1 MKFYYLIGCRN
12 KNIVSKSPHM
22 SIYTVIKGSGSY
34 LPDVIVKNEDFL
46 NNNFI
51 TEKGEKIPKENCAI
65 IQKFQEIT
73 EIEERR
79 YLSPELN
86 TSDMAFIAAKAAIE
100 DSGIDPETLDYII
113 VAQNF
118 GEILYNNRKTD
129 ILPTIASRVKH
140 MLKIV
145 NPNCVAYDLPFGCPG
160 WVQGVIHADYFI
172 KSGDAKRALI
182 IGAETLSR
190 IIDPHD
196 IDSMIYSDG
205 AGAVVLEGVESD
217 HPIGVL
223 CHKTR
228 TDTITQAHYLK
239 MDVSYNPEFKD
250 DTLFLKMNGR
260 KLYEYA
266 LNTVPVLMKETIEKA
281 GLDIKDIGK
290 VLIHQANAKMD
301 EAILIRTLKL
311 FGVNEK
317 PDGIMPMIISK
328 MGNNSVATVPILYDM
343 IAKSKLNGYQ
353 FSSGENLVFAS
364 VGAGMNVNA
373 FIYLNP

>member
-1 MKFYYLIGCRN
+1 
-12 KNIVSKSPHM
+12 M

-51 TEKGEKIPKENCAI
+51 NEKGEKIPKETKAI

-79 YLSPELN
+79 YLQPELN
-86 TSDMAFIAAKAAIE
+86 TSDMAYIAAKAAIE

-140 MLKIV
+140 LLKIE

-172 KSGDAKRALI
+172 KSGDAKRALV

-217 HPIGVL
+217 KPIGVL

-228 TDTITQAHYLK
+228 TDTLSQAHLLK
-239 MDVSYNPEFKD
+239 MDVSYNPDYKD

-266 LNTVPVLMKETIEKA
+266 LNTVPVLMKEAIEKA

-311 FGVNEK
+311 FGVNDK

-343 IAKSKLNGYQ
+343 ISKKKLNGYQ

-373 FIYLNP
+373 FVYLNP

>member
-1 MKFYYLIGCRN
+1 
-12 KNIVSKSPHM
+12 M

-34 LPDVIVKNEDFL
+34 LPDVIVKNQDFL

-51 TEKGEKIPKENCAI
+51 NEKGEKISKENCAI

-79 YLSPELN
+79 YLKPELN
-86 TSDMAFIAAKAAIE
+86 TSDMAYFAAKAAIE
-100 DSGIDPETLDYII
+100 NSAIDPETLDYII

-140 MLKIV
+140 LLKIE
-145 NPNCVAYDLPFGCPG
+145 NPDCVAYDLPFGCPG

-205 AGAVVLEGVESD
+205 AGAVVLEGVESEE
-217 HPIGVL
+217 PIGVL

-228 TDTITQAHYLK
+228 TDTLTQAHLLK
-239 MDVSYNPEFKD
+239 MDVSYNPDFKD

-266 LNTVPVLMKETIEKA
+266 LNTVPVLMKQTIEKS
-281 GLDIKDIGK
+281 GLGIKDISK

-311 FGVNEK
+311 FGVTQK
-317 PDGIMPMIISK
+317 PAGIMPMIISK

-343 IAKSKLNGYQ
+343 IARKELNGYY
-353 FSSGENLVFAS
+353 FSSGDNLVFAS

-373 FIYLNP
+373 FVYKIPEN

>member
-1 MKFYYLIGCRN
+1 
-12 KNIVSKSPHM
+12 M

-51 TEKGEKIPKENCAI
+51 NEKGEKIPKENKAI

-79 YLSPELN
+79 YLQPEWN
-86 TSDMAFIAAKAAIE
+86 TSDMAYFAAKEAIE
-100 DSGIDPETLDYII
+100 DADIDPETLDYII

-140 MLKIV
+140 LLKIE
-145 NPNCVAYDLPFGCPG
+145 NPNCIAYDLPFGCPG

-172 KSGDAKRALI
+172 KSGDAKRALV

-217 HPIGVL
+217 QAIGIL

-228 TDTITQAHYLK
+228 TDTITQAHYLR
-239 MDVSYNPEFKD
+239 MDVSYNPDFED

-317 PDGIMPMIISK
+317 PEGIMPMIISK
-328 MGNNSVATVPILYDM
+328 MGNNSVATVPILYDL
-343 IAKSKLNGYQ
+343 IAKKKLNGYQ

-373 FIYLNP
+373 FVYINP

>member
-1 MKFYYLIGCRN
+1 M
-12 KNIVSKSPHM
+12 P
-22 SIYTVIKGSGSY
+22 IYTVIKGSGSY
-34 LPDVIVKNEDFL
+34 LPDVIVKNQDFL

-51 TEKGEKIPKENCAI
+51 NEKGDKIPKENSAI

-86 TSDMAFIAAKAAIE
+86 TSDMAFIAATAAIE
-100 DSGIDPETLDYII
+100 NSGIDPETLDYII

-118 GEILYNNRKTD
+118 GEIRYNNRKTD

-140 MLKIV
+140 LLKIE
-145 NPNCVAYDLPFGCPG
+145 NPDCVAYDLPFGCPG

-205 AGAVVLEGVESD
+205 AGAVVLEGVESEE
-217 HPIGVL
+217 PIGVL

-228 TDTITQAHYLK
+228 TDTLTQAHLLK
-239 MDVSYNPEFKD
+239 MDVSYNPDFKD

-266 LNTVPVLMKETIEKA
+266 LNTVPVLMKQTIEKS
-281 GLDIKDIGK
+281 GLDIKDISK

-301 EAILIRTLKL
+301 EAILVRTLKL
-311 FGVNEK
+311 FGINEK
-317 PDGIMPMIISK
+317 PEGIMPMIISK

-343 IAKSKLNGYQ
+343 IARNELNGHN
-353 FSSGENLVFAS
+353 FNSGDNLVFAS

-373 FIYLNP
+373 FVYKIPETKRGATNQYLNFFLDR

>member
-1 MKFYYLIGCRN
+1 
-12 KNIVSKSPHM
+12 M

-34 LPDVIVKNEDFL
+34 LPDIIVKNQDFL
-46 NNNFI
+46 SNNFI
-51 TEKGEKIPKENCAI
+51 NEKGEKIPKENCAI

-79 YLSPELN
+79 YLKPEFN
-86 TSDMAFIAAKAAIE
+86 TSDMAYFAAKAALE

-140 MLKIV
+140 LLKIV

-172 KSGDAKRALI
+172 KSGDAHRALV

-205 AGAVVLEGVESD
+205 AGAVVLEGVESNK
-217 HPIGVL
+217 PIGVL

-228 TDTITQAHYLK
+228 TDTITQAHLLK

-266 LNTVPVLMKETIEKA
+266 LNTVPVLMKQTIEKS
-281 GLDIKDIGK
+281 GLDIKDISK

-311 FGVNEK
+311 FGITEK
-317 PDGIMPMIISK
+317 PEGIMPMIISK

-343 IAKSKLNGYQ
+343 IAKNELNGYH
-353 FSSGENLVFAS
+353 FRSGDNLVFAS

-373 FIYLNP
+373 FVYKIPEN

>member
-1 MKFYYLIGCRN
+1 M
-12 KNIVSKSPHM
+12 P
-22 SIYTVIKGSGSY
+22 IYTVIKGSGSY

-51 TEKGEKIPKENCAI
+51 NEKGEKIPKETKAI
-65 IQKFQEIT
+65 IQKFQDIT
-73 EIEERR
+73 EIVERR
-79 YLSPELN
+79 YLQPEWN
-86 TSDMAFIAAKAAIE
+86 TSDMAYFAAKEAIE
-100 DSGIDPETLDYII
+100 DAKIDPETLDYII

-118 GEILYNNRKTD
+118 GEIRHDNWKSD
-129 ILPTIASRVKH
+129 FIPTIASRVKNL
-140 MLKIV
+140 LKIQ
-145 NPNCVAYDLPFGCPG
+145 NPDCVAYDLPFGCPG

-172 KSGDAKRALI
+172 KSGDAKRALV

-217 HPIGVL
+217 QPIGIL

-228 TDTITQAHYLK
+228 TDTITQAHYLR
-239 MDVSYNPEFKD
+239 MDVSYNPDFKD

-317 PDGIMPMIISK
+317 PEGIMPMIISK

-343 IAKSKLNGYQ
+343 IAKKKLNGYQ
-353 FSSGENLVFAS
+353 FSSRENLVFAS

-373 FIYLNP
+373 FVYLNP

>member
-1 MKFYYLIGCRN
+1 
-12 KNIVSKSPHM
+12 M

-46 NNNFI
+46 SNNFI
-51 TEKGEKIPKENCAI
+51 NENGEKIPKENSAI

-79 YLSPELN
+79 YLKPELN
-86 TSDMAFIAAKAAIE
+86 TSDMAYFAAKAALE

-129 ILPTIASRVKH
+129 ILPTLASRVKH
-140 MLKIV
+140 LLKIV

-172 KSGDAKRALI
+172 KSGDAKKALV

-205 AGAVVLEGVESD
+205 AGAVVLEGVESEK
-217 HPIGVL
+217 PIGVL

-228 TDTITQAHYLK
+228 TDTITQAHLLK
-239 MDVSYNPEFKD
+239 MDISYNPEYKD

-266 LNTVPVLMKETIEKA
+266 LNTVPVLMKQTIEKS
-281 GLDIKDIGK
+281 GLDINDISK

-301 EAILIRTLKL
+301 EAILVRTLKL
-311 FGVNEK
+311 FGITEK
-317 PDGIMPMIISK
+317 PEGIMPMIISK

-343 IAKSKLNGYQ
+343 IARNELNGYH
-353 FSSGENLVFAS
+353 FSSGDNLVFAS

-373 FIYLNP
+373 FVYKIPEN

>member
-1 MKFYYLIGCRN
+1 
-12 KNIVSKSPHM
+12 M

-34 LPDVIVKNEDFL
+34 LPDVIVKNQDFL
-46 NNNFI
+46 NNIFI
-51 TEKGEKIPKENCAI
+51 NEKGEKIPKENCAI

-79 YLSPELN
+79 YLQPEWN
-86 TSDMAFIAAKAAIE
+86 TSDMAYVAAKAAIE
-100 DSGIDPETLDYII
+100 NSKIDPETLDYII

-118 GEILYNNRKTD
+118 GEIRHDNWKSD
-129 ILPTIASRVKH
+129 FIPTIASRVKH
-140 MLKIV
+140 LLKIN
-145 NPNCVAYDLPFGCPG
+145 NPDCVAYDLPFGCPG
-160 WVQGVIHADYFI
+160 WVQGVIQADYFI
-172 KSGDAKRALI
+172 KSGDAKKVLV

-205 AGAVVLEGVESD
+205 AGAVVLEGVESEE
-217 HPIGVL
+217 PIGIL

-228 TDTITQAHYLK
+228 TDTLTHAHLLK
-239 MDVSYNPEFKD
+239 MDVSYNPDFKD

-266 LNTVPVLMKETIEKA
+266 LSTVPVLMKQAIEKS
-281 GLDIKDIGK
+281 GLDIKDISK

-301 EAILIRTLKL
+301 EAILVRTLKL
-311 FGVNEK
+311 FGVTEK
-317 PDGIMPMIISK
+317 PESIMPMIISK

-343 IAKSKLNGYQ
+343 IARNELNGYH
-353 FSSGENLVFAS
+353 FSSGDNLVFAS

-373 FIYLNP
+373 FIYRIPTN

>member
-1 MKFYYLIGCRN
+1 
-12 KNIVSKSPHM
+12 M
-22 SIYTVIKGSGSY
+22 SIYSVIKGSGSY

-46 NNNFI
+46 SNNFI
-51 TEKGEKIPKENCAI
+51 NEKGEKIPKENSAI
-65 IQKFQEIT
+65 IRKFQEIT

-100 DSGIDPETLDYII
+100 DAGIDPETLDYII

-140 MLKIV
+140 LLKIE
-145 NPNCVAYDLPFGCPG
+145 NPDCVAYDLPFGCPG

-205 AGAVVLEGVESD
+205 AGAVVLEGVESGE
-217 HPIGVL
+217 PIGVL

-228 TDTITQAHYLK
+228 TDTLTQAHLLK
-239 MDVSYNPEFKD
+239 MDVSYNPDFKD

-266 LNTVPVLMKETIEKA
+266 LNTVPVLMKQTIEKS
-281 GLDIKDIGK
+281 GLDIKDISK

-311 FGVNEK
+311 FGLTEK
-317 PDGIMPMIISK
+317 PEGIMPMIIAK
-328 MGNNSVATVPILYDM
+328 MGNNSVATVPILYDK
-343 IAKSKLNGYQ
+343 IARSELNGYQ
-353 FSSGENLVFAS
+353 FRAGDNLVFAS

-373 FIYLNP
+373 FVYKIPEN

>member
-1 MKFYYLIGCRN
+1 MT
-12 KNIVSKSPHM
+12 
-22 SIYTVIKGSGSY
+22 IYSVIKGSGSY
-34 LPDVIVKNEDFL
+34 LPSVVVKNEDFL
-46 NNNFI
+46 HHVFLDNQGV
-51 TEKGEKIPKENCAI
+51 KQPKPNAQI
-65 IQKFQEIT
+65 ISKFQEIT

-86 TSDMAFIAAKAAIE
+86 TSDMAFFAAEAALI
-100 DSGIDPETLDYII
+100 DAKIDPETLDYII

-118 GEILYNNRKTD
+118 GEILDHNRKSD
-129 ILPTIASRVKH
+129 FIPTIASRVKH
-140 MLKIV
+140 MLKIE

-172 KSGDAKRALI
+172 KSGDAKRALV

-205 AGAVVLEGVESD
+205 AGAVILEGVKSKE
-217 HPIGVL
+217 PIGIL

-228 TDTITQAHYLK
+228 TDTLTQAHLLR
-239 MDVSYNPEFKD
+239 MDVSYNSEFKD

-266 LNTVPVLMKETIEKA
+266 LNTVPGVVKQAIDKA
-281 GLDIKDIGK
+281 GLDVSQIHK

-301 EAILIRTLKL
+301 EAIMQRTMKL
-311 FGVNEK
+311 Y
-317 PDGIMPMIISK
+317 GIDEIPQGLMPMIISK
-328 MGNNSVATVPILYDM
+328 MGNNSVATVPILYDK
-343 IAKSKLNGYQ
+343 IVRGELQDHS
-353 FSSGENLVFAS
+353 FHSGDHLVFAS

-373 FIYLNP
+373 FVYKVP